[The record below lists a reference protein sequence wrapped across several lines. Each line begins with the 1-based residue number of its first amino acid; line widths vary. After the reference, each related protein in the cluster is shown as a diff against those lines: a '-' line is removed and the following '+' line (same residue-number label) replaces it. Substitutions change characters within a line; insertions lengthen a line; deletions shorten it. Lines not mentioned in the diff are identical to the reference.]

1 MIQCLNR
8 RRTGPQ
14 HTGGSVRADASINKF
29 SIKVNLV
36 RKGYLA
42 IFDVSLK
49 SARQRQQPTVVL
61 LVLSSIGLYCLLSW
75 NLFGSTSGHDLNDVL
90 FIHAPTYTIHHFR
103 HCFRPS
109 HTISVTSCQDF
120 DVVKSNQ
127 CVYYQV
133 D

>member
-14 HTGGSVRADASINKF
+14 HTGGSVRADASINVKF

-42 IFDVSLK
+42 IFDASLK

-61 LVLSSIGLYCLLSW
+61 LVFSSIGLYCLLSW

-103 HCFRPS
+103 PS
-109 HTISVTSCQDF
+109 HTISVMSCQDF
-120 DVVKSNQ
+120 DLVKATN
-127 CVYYQV
+127 VYIIR
-133 D
+133 